1 MTCIANIEDIL
12 QVIQMIRDEPDDEYK
27 FLYEEAQEL
36 AKYTETVIEMPRIV
50 KRQVWKFKLA
60 WNIYMNL

>member
-50 KRQVWKFKLA
+50 KRQV
-60 WNIYMNL
+60 